1 MRVHSAATLQARAGE
16 QRGTQSVYSP
26 TFFNKHLEPFYIS
39 SVGFQAVPV
48 NSKYDL
54 NVNVC
59 LYSSQCNCA
68 NTVKP

>member
-16 QRGTQSVYSP
+16 RRGMQSVYSP
-26 TFFNKHLEPFYIS
+26 RFFNKHLELLYTS

-59 LYSSQCNCA
+59 LYSSQYNCGIA
-68 NTVKP
+68 VKS